1 METFFPSEMMDVLLR
16 EMETFFP
23 SEVMEVLLR
32 ENFRELFQQT
42 GTYFLYNLYKKTRGG
57 RGRGGRGGRLFGTQE

>member
-23 SEVMEVLLR
+23 SEAMEVLLR
-32 ENFRELFQQT
+32 ENFRVIFLELNELELF
-42 GTYFLYNLYKKTRGG
+42 
-57 RGRGGRGGRLFGTQE
+57 EDIH